1 MSEVIVVGAGVVG
14 LAAAHELAHAGHR
27 ATVVSADVPGSCQ
40 SRGLS
45 RIFRLAHADGELTD
59 AAAASLSLWAEWE
72 ARAAR
77 PLLDRVGLL
86 LTGDVA
92 DREAHLARH
101 GGVHHGSGARHPLAI
116 ALERWS
122 YEPTGAAILAEA
134 TVRFLQEGVELV
146 LGEVT
151 SVSARGVTLA
161 GGERLDAERVIV
173 CAGAD
178 TYGLLG
184 VPEPERMRS
193 VRFSFA
199 LRQPGQP
206 HQPVPCWI
214 NRDERLCEPFYAV
227 MDGPDH
233 CSIGLSGGEPARLAE
248 AEHVRHAH
256 PRIVSIADRVFPG
269 LRPVA
274 ERVVA
279 CEFPLRL
286 AAPNPAL
293 AHDGWDLIEHDGVLG
308 LTGPALFKFAPLLGQ
323 LAARR
328 VDRVAV

>member
-151 SVSARGVTLA
+151 RVSARGVTLA

-256 PRIVSIADRVFPG
+256 PRIVSIAERVFPG